1 MSKTARRRLFKSG
14 RAHMSDVQLDR
25 ISEAILG
32 ILPALDEAERR
43 ISLSLYR
50 LLAAGEP
57 VSTESLARAAGADRA
72 RVERMLT
79 AWPGV
84 YRDAEGRV
92 IGYWGLTIAETRHR
106 MIIDGRQLFA
116 WCAWDTLFL
125 PELLGSAARV
135 QSSCPVTGDRIT
147 LRVGPEG
154 VDADGERPLVS
165 FVLPDPQKVAA
176 DVVRSFCHFI
186 HFFATERAGREWV
199 VGRPS
204 AVLATL
210 DEAWALGRERNARH
224 FPGMQLSS
232 GAARPRS
239 ASR

>member
-1 MSKTARRRLFKSG
+1 MRN
-14 RAHMSDVQLDR
+14 MQLDR
-25 ISEAILG
+25 ISAAILA

-72 RVERMLT
+72 RVERMLA

-92 IGYWGLTIAETRHR
+92 IGYWGLTIAKTRHR
-106 MIIDGRQLFA
+106 MIAGSRQLYA

-125 PELLGSAARV
+125 PEILDGDARV
-135 QSSCPVTGDRIT
+135 ESSCQATAEPVV
-147 LRVGPEG
+147 LRVGPAG
-154 VDADGERPLVS
+154 VEAGGARPFVS
-165 FVLPDPQKVAA
+165 FVAPDPGKIAA
-176 DVVRSFCHFI
+176 DVVGNFCHFI

-199 VGRPS
+199 AGRPS

-224 FPGMQLSS
+224 FAGMRLSS
-232 GAARPRS
+232 GAGRPRS